1 MSRSIDLDSW
11 NGPQSPI
18 FNFYIFN
25 NNLGIKKLKEIKIM
39 LARWLI
45 EIKSGE
51 CWCGSVGECE
61 AVLDMD
67 VPEGSQAAWQ
77 MAGIPGPHCSK
88 K

>member
-1 MSRSIDLDSW
+1 
-11 NGPQSPI
+11 
-18 FNFYIFN
+18 
-25 NNLGIKKLKEIKIM
+25 M

-61 AVLDMD
+61 DMD

>member
-1 MSRSIDLDSW
+1 
-11 NGPQSPI
+11 
-18 FNFYIFN
+18 
-25 NNLGIKKLKEIKIM
+25 M

-88 K
+88 KQ